1 MHDTTRHTTSDTTR
15 ARDTV
20 TTPNKQRA
28 TWRHHKQWIRE
39 ATLHG
44 TPYAAA
50 AAACGYCR
58 VTAWAVL
65 QRPDVQR
72 YVASL
77 RRWQADRALQ
87 ARIERDATLDAVPG
101 ADDVGA

>member
-1 MHDTTRHTTSDTTR
+1 MHDTTR

-20 TTPNKQRA
+20 TRSNKQRA
-28 TWRHHKQWIRE
+28 TWQHHKVWIRE
-39 ATLHG
+39 AILHG

-65 QRPDVQR
+65 QRADVQR

-87 ARIERDATLDAVPG
+87 ARIERDITLGEVPG
-101 ADDVGA
+101 ADDAGA